1 MVLQDLD
8 VISFAYSP
16 SSSMI
21 VRLLIAPQTTPR
33 FHTNLTI
40 GPDPNRGDG
49 PPRVPWLRQCPR
61 IKARSQVF

>member
-40 GPDPNRGDG
+40 GPDPNKVGGGVMR
-49 PPRVPWLRQCPR
+49 RLAVR
-61 IKARSQVF
+61 IIAYSH